1 MCGIEVIVK
10 RQNVTHEHANDVR
23 DVARNVRN
31 VAHRGPDQ
39 TCTWSSNLITMMFHR
54 LAIQDT
60 SRAGDQPFR
69 RGSALCVSNGELYNA
84 SDLIASYEL
93 PVHSQCDMEVWLPL
107 LEQLG
112 SVDAVCRVV
121 DGMFATVLITDSH
134 VYLTRDR
141 IGVKPL
147 FYHLNEGRLNVA
159 SEPIALE
166 HLGGHATIEV
176 KPGTLLTLDRTTWTL
191 SETVWATWPS
201 IVHCSVPTVFLRNA
215 LERAVARRVHA
226 DRPIGCFLSGG
237 LDSSIVAALVS
248 QHISPLHTFS
258 IGWHPDSPDLVYAR
272 RMAAHI
278 GSIHHELIVSADKA
292 LEAVP
297 RVIRAIGSYDTTTV
311 RASTPMFLLSEFI
324 KTTDIRVVFSGEG
337 SDELLGGYLY
347 FHKAP
352 SDEAFEAETLR
363 LTQDLYLYDVLR
375 ADRCTAHFG
384 LEFREPFLD
393 TEVVNLCLS
402 LAGAIRRG
410 PVEKQV
416 LRQAFESILPPEIA
430 WRQKAAF
437 SDAVSEPGDNWFR
450 IIQRHA
456 ASLLL
461 TEAQWYQTLYAQ
473 SYAYDPCRPLWMPRW
488 VDVDDPSATVLP

>member
-1 MCGIEVIVK
+1 MCGIEVRIK
-10 RQNVTHEHANDVR
+10 RVSHDKTDQKIENQH
-23 DVARNVRN
+23 N

-39 TCTWSSNLITMMFHR
+39 TCTWSSNLVSMTFHR

-69 RGSALCVSNGELYNA
+69 RGSSLCVSNGELYNA
-84 SDLIASYEL
+84 ADLIDAYEL

-107 LEQLG
+107 LAHLG
-112 SVDAVCRVV
+112 SMDAVCRTV

-147 FYHLNEGRLNVA
+147 FYQLNEGVLSVA

-166 HLGGHATIEV
+166 HGDQGQGTIEV
-176 KPGTLLTLDRTTWTL
+176 KPGTLLTLDRATWTL
-191 SETVWATWPS
+191 SESVWATWPS
-201 IVHCSVPTVFLRNA
+201 IVHWSVPTVFLRNT
-215 LERAVARRVHA
+215 LERAVARRVHS

-237 LDSSIVAALVS
+237 LDSSIVAALVAK
-248 QHISPLHTFS
+248 HVTPLHTFS
-258 IGWHPDSPDLVYAR
+258 IGWHRDAPDLIFAR
-272 RMAAHI
+272 QMAAHI
-278 GSIHHELIVSADKA
+278 GSIHHEVIVASDDA
-292 LEAVP
+292 LTVVP

-311 RASTPMFLLSEFI
+311 RASTPMFLLSEYV

-352 SDEAFEAETLR
+352 SDQAFEAETVR
-363 LTQDLYLYDVLR
+363 LTQELYLYDVLR
-375 ADRCTAHFG
+375 ADRCTAQFG

-402 LAGAIRRG
+402 MPGAVRRG
-410 PVEKQV
+410 SIEKHV
-416 LRQAFESILPPEIA
+416 LRQAFESLLPPEIA

-437 SDAVSEPGDNWFR
+437 SDAVSAPGDNWFR

-456 ASLLL
+456 ATLGL
-461 TEAQWYQTLYAQ
+461 TEAQWYQRLYAET
-473 SYAYDPCRPLWMPRW
+473 YAYDPVRPLWMPRW
-488 VDVDDPSATVLP
+488 VNVDDPSATVLPL